1 MIRAFARLLAANYH
15 HIVLWASMLALLIG
29 SGSIFLLVV
38 ALKPIAADFDWPR
51 SIPSLAYSLQFLCA
65 GVGAI
70 VMGYWFDRSGIGP
83 PILLGAVMM
92 GVGAFIVASMDTQW
106 EFLLSYGLL
115 FGFLGQATLFS
126 PLLANIV
133 TIFERRRG
141 FAAGVVGS
149 GQAFAGAFWPP
160 VARYFNDL
168 VGWRESFFL
177 FGVFTLCTMLPLS
190 LVFLAQSRFIADLR
204 QMAKPVQSDPAQPV
218 PMAAALGGVP
228 AAIWM
233 VTLCIGIIGCCVAM
247 ALPLAHVVSHVTD
260 IGFSAARAAEMLAVM
275 LLVSG
280 VTRLTLMGYV
290 SDRIGSL
297 PALLFFSVIQT
308 VTVGL
313 FVLVDHLAVLYL
325 ISIVFGIGYG
335 GILPLYPVVLREHL
349 SGDGIGRRTA
359 IVIFFGGI
367 GMALGGWVGGFL
379 FDQTGGYLIAFMFG
393 VAANVVNLIIIGIL
407 LLRLRRVRLSLI

>member
-1 MIRAFARLLAANYH
+1 
-15 HIVLWASMLALLIG
+15 
-29 SGSIFLLVV
+29 
-38 ALKPIAADFDWPR
+38 
-51 SIPSLAYSLQFLCA
+51 
-65 GVGAI
+65 
-70 VMGYWFDRSGIGP
+70 
-83 PILLGAVMM
+83 
-92 GVGAFIVASMDTQW
+92 
-106 EFLLSYGLL
+106 
-115 FGFLGQATLFS
+115 
-126 PLLANIV
+126 
-133 TIFERRRG
+133 
-141 FAAGVVGS
+141 
-149 GQAFAGAFWPP
+149 
-160 VARYFNDL
+160 
-168 VGWRESFFL
+168 
-177 FGVFTLCTMLPLS
+177 
-190 LVFLAQSRFIADLR
+190 VFLAQSRFITDLR
-204 QMAKPVQSDPAQPV
+204 QKAEPVQSDSGQPV

-228 AAIWM
+228 ASVWM

-313 FVLVDHLAVLYL
+313 FVLVDHLAILYL

-367 GMALGGWVGGFL
+367 GMALGGWAGGFL
-379 FDQTGGYLIAFMFG
+379 FDQTGGYLIAFMAG
-393 VAANVVNLIIIGIL
+393 VGANVVNLIIIGIL